1 MTTIPHPHAA
11 ADEGDLA
18 LVTRASLAYMLVW
31 MTGFIVLAAV
41 ARLFLP
47 PLAGLSS
54 GASAVFILMSSGF
67 GIIPGMMHGVGAAEA
82 LLDHGES

>member
-1 MTTIPHPHAA
+1 MTAVPHPHAV

-31 MTGFIVLAAV
+31 MTGFTVLAAV
-41 ARLFLP
+41 ARLLLP
-47 PLAGLSS
+47 PLADLSS
-54 GASAVFILMSSGF
+54 GASAVFIVMSSGF

-82 LLDHGES
+82 VLDHREG